1 MKDDPVGR
9 VDSKTEI
16 AVGQEK
22 IDIDSGRLELDEC
35 VENYLVDTA
44 TEKLRQRFRILL
56 RMVVWLPIEDGA
68 HSFVI
73 ESQTESVLCS
83 ERRDP
88 NFSIR
93 RV

>member
-1 MKDDPVGR
+1 MQDDQVGS

-16 AVGQEK
+16 VAVGQEK

-56 RMVVWLPIEDGA
+56 RMSCGCLSKMA
-68 HSFVI
+68 HI
-73 ESQTESVLCS
+73 PL
-83 ERRDP
+83 
-88 NFSIR
+88 
-93 RV
+93 